1 MLGFTDSRLLS
12 DVLPAKEARA
22 IKSAF
27 GYTTCQELLE
37 HYPRTWSKRGSL
49 VDLNSSE
56 AGEIVTCVGR
66 IISTHERYTS
76 SGKTM
81 FTAKVS
87 DGSHQLDIVFFNA
100 RWVKNILHEGVVVM
114 LSGKLSFFRERA
126 QLSHPDFI
134 VISGGKNVSTK
145 NLRALQAYGNALDID
160 ELLSAREYIP
170 VYPATKTMVSWRIM
184 GAIHHVLETLPPI
197 PEPLDACPDGLVSF
211 DAALRGIHEPDERG
225 PEPFM
230 ERLKYN
236 EALELALVMAV
247 RRHNAAGYVAPQC
260 QPTEDG
266 QRARLLESLPFT
278 LTKSQRDVVKQISED
293 LARNTPMA
301 RLLEGEVG
309 SGKTIVALIAMLQA
323 LDAGRQC
330 ALLAPT
336 EVLAAQHARS
346 LMSLV
351 GKAGLTTSIVLLTGS
366 MTQAQKK
373 RALLN
378 VVSGQADIVVGTHA
392 LIQDTVEFFDLG
404 LIIVDEQHRFGVE
417 QRDRLRSKGREGVTP
432 HLLVMT
438 ATPIPR
444 TIAMTVF
451 GDLEVSTLREL
462 PGGRK
467 PIQTAVVPES
477 KPAWMAR
484 AWDRIREEVEAGH
497 QAYVVCPRIE
507 GEGGVLEVF
516 KRLSTDVFSDLSLGL
531 LHGKMS
537 GEDKDAAMT
546 AFACG
551 QIDILVSTTV
561 VEVGVDVPNATLML
575 ILEADILGV
584 SQLHQLRG
592 RVGRGGFAS
601 WCLLH
606 TRLPQDTPAYQRL
619 VTVADIS
626 DGFTLAQL
634 DLQYRQEGDVL
645 GSAQSG
651 TTKTVKLLSVLSD
664 REIIER
670 AHGDACEITNRNP
683 QLAAR
688 LASDING
695 EYLVKS

>member
-1 MLGFTDSRLLS
+1 MLGFTDERLLS

-22 IKSAF
+22 LTSAF
-27 GYTTCQELLE
+27 GYKTCQELLE

-49 VDLNSSE
+49 VDLSSSE

-66 IISTHERYTS
+66 LISTNERYTT

-81 FTAKVS
+81 FTATVS
-87 DGSHQLDIVFFNA
+87 DGSHHLDIVFFNA

-145 NLRALQAYGNALDID
+145 NLRALQAYGSTMDID
-160 ELLSAREYIP
+160 ELLSTREYIP
-170 VYPATKTMVSWRIM
+170 VYPATRSMVSWRIM
-184 GAIHHVLETLPPI
+184 GAVHRVLETLPPI
-197 PEPLDACPDGLVSF
+197 AEPLDTVPDTVVSF
-211 DAALRGIHEPDERG
+211 DEALRGIHEPDARG
-225 PEPFM
+225 PEPFI

-236 EALELALVMAV
+236 EALELALVMAL
-247 RRHNAAGYVAPQC
+247 RRHHAADYLAPAC
-260 QPTEDG
+260 VPTEEG
-266 QRARLLESLPFT
+266 QRARLLDSLPFT
-278 LTKSQRDVVKQISED
+278 LTESQRGVVKRISED
-293 LARNTPMA
+293 LAQRTPMA

-309 SGKTIVALIAMLQA
+309 SGKTVVALIAMLQA

-346 LMSLV
+346 LLSLV
-351 GKAGLTTSIVLLTGS
+351 GQAGLATSIVLLTGS
-366 MTQAQKK
+366 MTQSQKK

-378 VVSGQADIVVGTHA
+378 IVSGQADIVVGTHA

-417 QRDRLRSKGREGVTP
+417 QRDRLRSKGRDGVTP

-467 PIQTAVVPES
+467 PIQTAVVPET

-484 AWDRIREEVEAGH
+484 AWERIREEVKEGH
-497 QAYVVCPRIE
+497 QVYVVCPRIE
-507 GEGGVLEVF
+507 GEGGVLEVYQ
-516 KRLSTDVFSDLSLGL
+516 RLSEEVFPDLSLGL
-531 LHGKMS
+531 LHGRMP

-546 AFACG
+546 AFGAG
-551 QIDILVSTTV
+551 ETDILVATTV
-561 VEVGVDVPNATLML
+561 IEVGVDVPNATLML

-592 RVGRGGFAS
+592 RVGRGGYAS

-606 TRLPQDTPAYQRL
+606 TRLPEEAPGYQRL
-619 VTVADIS
+619 ATVASIS
-626 DGFTLAQL
+626 DGFTLANL

-664 REIIER
+664 REIIEK
-670 AHGDACEITNRNP
+670 AHEDALELTARDP
-683 QLAAR
+683 ELAAR
-688 LASDING
+688 LTTDIDG